1 MKSLSTFVTVLLLA
15 ACSFAQA
22 PMPDDGA
29 GTRPGSF
36 SARSLGLGHTFLTN
50 QLGNAAL
57 MGNPATMA
65 FQTEQWLVGFN
76 ADVSRIKETRSYPF
90 YDAFDGVLGYNNYAL
105 NDHVYSKLDGGAS
118 YRVKQNELE
127 SFVIS
132 LGSYSAYQFDYTYH
146 EEVRNRF
153 TSGGVQDL
161 VLGKNVLEVTG
172 DLRAFTLGAAAK
184 QGKMAMGFSLSL
196 LTGDWGYDNGV
207 FYANPDSL
215 DQSQHVDYSLDGMP
229 VDVNFGGTYDIN
241 ERVRVGARALF
252 PTGKLKYEV
261 RNNITIGDSTTSTT
275 ADGRVTYPAH
285 IAAGVQY
292 RPQNEYR
299 PQVYFES
306 ELHTFS
312 QVDDGLNDVLEFRAG
327 AEQQIVP
334 GTPARFGIV
343 YATSPSDKDRA
354 TTLFTAG
361 IGFTLRRMHADFGL
375 EFGEMNYAADDLFPQ
390 SLYGETDREDRDR
403 VETAVFRG
411 MMSLTWEL

>member
-65 FQTEQWLVGFN
+65 FQTDKWLVGFN